1 MITKFIDSNIGNIYF
16 DDIEIKKISV
26 NELRK
31 NIAFVGQQIDL
42 FNDSVK
48 NNIAYGELSNKNE
61 DDIRKACEFAYA
73 SDFIANLPDGLNTK
87 IGEKGS
93 RLSGGQRQRIAIARA
108 ILKDAPIIIFDEAT
122 AALDSESE
130 KFIQLAIEN
139 ISKKKTC
146 LIIAHRLSTIKKVD
160 KIIVLENG
168 SIVEAG
174 THDEL
179 IKQNKQYANFI
190 KIQNI

>member
-73 SDFIANLPDGLNTK
+73 SDFITNLPEGLNTK
-87 IGEKGS
+87 IGE
-93 RLSGGQRQRIAIARA
+93 RVLDYQGG
-108 ILKDAPIIIFDEAT
+108 KDRE
-122 AALDSESE
+122 L
-130 KFIQLAIEN
+130 QL
-139 ISKKKTC
+139 
-146 LIIAHRLSTIKKVD
+146 LV
-160 KIIVLENG
+160 
-168 SIVEAG
+168 
-174 THDEL
+174 
-179 IKQNKQYANFI
+179 QY
-190 KIQNI
+190 

>member
-1 MITKFIDSNIGNIYF
+1 M
-16 DDIEIKKISV
+16 
-26 NELRK
+26 RK

-42 FNDSVK
+42 FNDTVK

-73 SDFIANLPDGLNTK
+73 SDFIANLPEGLNTK
-87 IGEKGS
+87 IGERGS
-93 RLSGGQRQRIAIARA
+93 RLSGTKTENCNCSCNTKRCAYNY
-108 ILKDAPIIIFDEAT
+108 FDEAT

-146 LIIAHRLSTIKKVD
+146 
-160 KIIVLENG
+160 
-168 SIVEAG
+168 
-174 THDEL
+174 
-179 IKQNKQYANFI
+179 
-190 KIQNI
+190 